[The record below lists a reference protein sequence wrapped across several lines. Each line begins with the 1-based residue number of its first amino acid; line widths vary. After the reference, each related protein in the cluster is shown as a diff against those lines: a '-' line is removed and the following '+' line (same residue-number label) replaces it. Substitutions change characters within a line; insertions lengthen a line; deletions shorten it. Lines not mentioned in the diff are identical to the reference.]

1 MADLKTILITESYL
15 LKCTLSKMIPI
26 GNILFLVEIRSI
38 DGDTPAGI
46 ACVLRL
52 LVSQLIFKDRLR
64 SSGLMLS

>member
-15 LKCTLSKMIPI
+15 LKCTLSKMILI

-46 ACVLRL
+46 A
-52 LVSQLIFKDRLR
+52 
-64 SSGLMLS
+64 

>member
-52 LVSQLIFKDRLR
+52 LVSQLIFKRQATQYD
-64 SSGLMLS
+64 